1 MEWLLNIDRELFLF
15 INSLHHPWLDQIMI
29 FASGKLSWLPL
40 YLLFL
45 YLIIEKYKWES
56 IRILLFVAI
65 LISISD
71 QVSVRFFK
79 DVFERPRPCHDA
91 ELMPLIHLV
100 TGKCG
105 GMYGFISSHA
115 ANSFALAVFLIPLL
129 KTFHSKTALFLL
141 LWAAFVS
148 YSRIYLGV
156 HYPADVVA
164 GAIVGSLIGLVIYW
178 LYTFMRDKLCRK
190 NC

>member
-1 MEWLLNIDRELFLF
+1 MEWLLNIDKELFLF
-15 INSLHHPWLDQIMI
+15 LNSLHHPWLDQIMV

-45 YLIIEKYKWES
+45 YLIIKKYKWES
-56 IRILLFVAI
+56 IRILFFVAI
-65 LISISD
+65 LISVSD

-79 DVFERPRPCHDA
+79 DVFERPRPCHDEA
-91 ELMPLIHLV
+91 LMPLIHLV
-100 TGKCG
+100 TGQCG

-129 KTFHSKTALFLL
+129 KTFHSKATLFLL
-141 LWAAFVS
+141 LWAGFVS

-156 HYPADVVA
+156 HYPADIVA
-164 GAIVGSLIGLVIYW
+164 GAIVGSVIGLLISW
-178 LYTFMRDKLCRK
+178 LYTIMRDRLCRK